1 MKITIVSDSQLENGE
16 FSPITGHVKSALP
29 AIPALAISA
38 KSVDRQGHGALI
50 LGHFT
55 AGLDAGVAGV
65 EAAILPQEPVVRPG
79 EADPVR
85 AHELQ
90 GGCDAVDVPLL
101 DVLHFAL
108 HLGEMYRY
116 EYITL

>member
-1 MKITIVSDSQLENGE
+1 M
-16 FSPITGHVKSALP
+16 KSALP
-29 AIPALAISA
+29 AIPAQALSA

-50 LGHFT
+50 LGHFMT
-55 AGLDAGVAGV
+55 DLAACVAGV
-65 EAAILPQEPVVRPG
+65 EAAVLPQELVVRPG

-90 GGCDAVDVPLL
+90 GGSDAVDLSLL

-108 HLGEMYRY
+108 HLGT
-116 EYITL
+116 I